1 MRPQINKKPR
11 HDVLS
16 SWCSS
21 QGSPW
26 SLLSHIPVLTHNS
39 LLSRIPVLTH
49 NKQPAL
55 LSQYGRLLL
64 QDYLVASDRSSC
76 LPVVLPKHTEYTY
89 FLNMGPGGCR
99 IRTEASSLIC
109 TEVLYRQACL
119 SLCNPR
125 LWDILEM
132 SGTW

>member
-1 MRPQINKKPR
+1 MRPQINKKPS

-16 SWCSS
+16 FRCSS

-26 SLLSHIPVLTHNS
+26 SLLSHLPLLTQ
-39 LLSRIPVLTH
+39 

-64 QDYLVASDRSSC
+64 QGLSCSLRLFIVCIC
-76 LPVVLPKHTEYTY
+76 LPVVLPKHTAYTY
-89 FLNMGPGGCR
+89 FLNMGPAD
-99 IRTEASSLIC
+99 TLSFIC
-109 TEVLYRQACL
+109 TKVLYRQACL

-132 SGTW
+132 SGMW